1 MVTGSSWWETV
12 PDKLGPA
19 YTDKILAAI
28 AAGDAVID
36 WITITDGDLEFEIMR
51 APLAI
56 GTHADHVF
64 ALGLSAEAVDRIALA
79 FEARGLAVMSPTPY
93 LWDRA
98 AEDPRQRQIGPH
110 TLPSLIGQQNGA
122 AGMTK
127 SAAKAHAD
135 AIAADRPESCS
146 FISGSVKTYVLH
158 PYKNTADGIRDGYSC
173 EYGWRL
179 PGPGWGSPNVTGS
192 GYVVQP
198 AQWAHSYGFFDYSMG
213 AVYVK
218 ARAILAGEPVDLREM
233 VTSDTLA
240 SRITVSGAVPYVI
253 NPELENEIED
263 PPDTDPNPPH
273 PEDRPEISKGSKG
286 PDVADWQRELMR
298 AGFALAPYNDDGD
311 FGSLTHNAT
320 VGWQRERGI
329 ASTGVVGADSWAAMG
344 SDPEEREEPDGEITA
359 TILCRNFTRANRTD
373 IKNLCIHTMEATE
386 ASTTAEAVANW
397 GASLN
402 APRASWHYAIDDEN
416 TILCCEEKDVAWCAP
431 GLNKI
436 AIHLEHAGYA
446 RQSLDEWLD
455 PFSRRMLAR
464 SAKLAAAICARWN
477 IPIEFVDAAGLL
489 KGDRGITTHY
499 QVTKGPGKG
508 RTTHTDPGRHFPMDL
523 YLQMIRDA
531 TK

>member
-1 MVTGSSWWETV
+1 MPE
-12 PDKLGPA
+12 KLGPA
-19 YTDKILAAI
+19 YTDKIIAAI
-28 AAGDAVID
+28 VAGDAVVD

-56 GTHADHVF
+56 GTHDDHVF
-64 ALGLSAEAVDRIALA
+64 ALGLTAEAVDRIALA

-110 TLPSLIGQQNGA
+110 TLPTLIGQQNGP

-127 SAAKAHAD
+127 GAAKAHAD

-158 PYKNTADGIRDGYSC
+158 PYKTADGIRDGYAC

-179 PGPGWGSPNVTGS
+179 AGAGWGSPNVTS
-192 GYVVQP
+192 TGYVVQP
-198 AQWAHSYGFFDYSMG
+198 AQWAHSYANFFDYSMG
-213 AVYVK
+213 AVFVK

-233 VTSDTLA
+233 VVDGDRAPRVAL
-240 SRITVSGAVPYVI
+240 SGAVPFVI
-253 NPELENEIED
+253 HPELETPADE
-263 PPDTDPNPPH
+263 PPDTDPPP
-273 PEDRPEISKGSKG
+273 EERPEIAKGSKG
-286 PDVADWQRELMR
+286 SNVSDWQRELMR

-311 FGSLTHNAT
+311 FGTLTHNAT
-320 VGWQRERGI
+320 IGYQRERGI
-329 ASTGVVGADSWAAMG
+329 ASTGVVGFDSWAAMG
-344 SDPEEREEPDGEITA
+344 SDPEERDEPDGEITE
-359 TILCRNFTRANRTD
+359 TILCRNYTTASRTD
-373 IKNLCIHTMEATE
+373 IKNLCIHTMEAAE

-402 APRASWHYAIDDEN
+402 APRASWHYAIDDDS
-416 TILCCEEKDVAWCAP
+416 TILCCEEKNVAWCAP

-436 AIHLEHAGYA
+436 GIHLEHAGYA

-464 SAKLAAAICARWN
+464 SAKLAAVICARWN

-489 KGDRGITTHY
+489 RGDRGVTTHY

-523 YLQMIRDA
+523 YLDLIRNA
-531 TK
+531 SA